1 MQVVRDRRNEAK
13 GRFKS
18 SRQRFI
24 DRNAPKIRE
33 AIYKKIGKGHIEDIG
48 KGGADVSIPS
58 DGIKQPRI
66 RHGKGGVHER
76 VIPGNKEYEA
86 GKRIPRPPEGEGK
99 GSGDGKASKE
109 GDGAQD
115 DFVFHITEDEFLNFV
130 FEDLMLPNLVK
141 EAGKDMQ
148 DVSYERAG
156 YMNEGGPSKR
166 DLVRSSGNRISRV
179 SVTSKNFDRKI
190 LAELRL
196 QYDVARSYDPDYKMS
211 DLQLDDAFDAQRLH
225 DKIIALGDAI
235 DTIKQQTT
243 QTLST
248 SDVAFFE
255 SSDQKLIKLARK
267 KGLIPKWNESVDMEY
282 RRHEEKPKPKNQ
294 AAMFCVMDVSGSMT
308 EERKANA
315 KLFYWLL
322 SKFLNR
328 KYEKVDIIFI
338 RHTEVADEVDEETF
352 FTDTKTGGTVVSSA
366 LEKMNEVLEERYP
379 LEDWNIYTAQ
389 ASDGDNWQDDTRY
402 CVELLKTMLPKVQ
415 GYFYTETKERNGSDL
430 WSDYKKVMAE
440 FSDRFFMGRIRK
452 KDDIWPIFREFFSNQ
467 ETYETGPQR
476 SAAFAQF
483 APSNQQV

>member
-1 MQVVRDRRNEAK
+1 MPVVRDRRNEAK

-66 RHGKGGVHER
+66 RHGQGGVHER
-76 VIPGNKEYEA
+76 VIPGNKEFEA
-86 GKRIPRPPEGEGK
+86 GKRIPRPPQGEGK
-99 GSGDGKASKE
+99 GSGEGEASNK

-115 DFVFHITEDEFLNFV
+115 DFVFHITEEEFLNFV

-156 YMNEGGPSKR
+156 FTNEGVPSKR
-166 DLVRSSGNRISRV
+166 DLIRSSGNRISRV
-179 SVTSKNFDRKI
+179 SATAKNFDRKI
-190 LAELRL
+190 LTELRL
-196 QYDVARSYDPDYKMS
+196 QYNVARTYDADYQVSELK
-211 DLQLDDAFDAQRLH
+211 LDDAFDTKRLH
-225 DKIIALGDAI
+225 DKIIAIGDAI
-235 DTIKQQTT
+235 DEIKQKTT
-243 QTLST
+243 QPVKAK
-248 SDVAFFE
+248 DVAFFE
-255 SSDQKLIKLARK
+255 ASDQKLIKLARK

-294 AAMFCVMDVSGSMT
+294 AVMFCLMDVSGSMT

-322 SKFLNR
+322 SKFLKR
-328 KYEKVDIIFI
+328 KYDKVDIIFI

-366 LEKMNEVLEERYP
+366 IEKLNEVLQVRYP
-379 LEDWNIYTAQ
+379 LESWNIYVAQ
-389 ASDGDNWQDDTRY
+389 ASDGDNWKDDTRY
-402 CVELLKTMLPKVQ
+402 CVELLKDLLPDVQ

-430 WSDYKKVMAE
+430 WSDYKKVMVD

-452 KDDIWPIFREFFSNQ
+452 KDDIWPIFREFFSRH
-467 ETYETGPQR
+467 ETYETEPQR
-476 SAAFAQF
+476 SAALAQF
-483 APSNQQV
+483 APNIQV